1 MKIQQLKQVILEVLN
16 ENTSRFQIKSKED
29 NRCEGGKC
37 QMYDVYLNGK
47 AVYEFRNTSF
57 KNKTIEQIAKV
68 LIDTPS
74 FSISEEDSIEMATKM
89 AKYLKK

>member
-1 MKIQQLKQVILEVLN
+1 MKTQQLKELILEVLN

-29 NRCEGGKC
+29 NRCDGDKC
-37 QMYDVYLNGK
+37 KMYDVYLNGK
-47 AVYEFRNTSF
+47 AVYEFKSTSF
-57 KNKTIEQIAKV
+57 KNSTIEQIAKI

-74 FSISEEDSIEMATKM
+74 FSISQEDSIEMATKM